1 MATQQNTSK
10 KPSTSVR
17 KVEANRRNAL
27 KSTGPRSLTGKV
39 YSRRNALK
47 HGLFARDLFSDF
59 VVQREDPK
67 QFQELHAQ
75 LRKELQPHGR
85 AEELEVEYIA
95 VCWWRRGR
103 LWRYE
108 NAEMRTAQFDLK
120 RNARDV
126 SPGEIMTPGQRT
138 LKPLLEEAQEQ
149 IMTSGE
155 ISPQLNERIL
165 AADPSFPELWSRNQE
180 LARRAIAQAQQEE
193 AGASTTD
200 EESMEQN
207 PDDRL
212 EPDQLLAIMSAKFMI
227 YGLEHW
233 AEHLFK
239 SLLNNAFERRAIP
252 NTDALDRI
260 LRYGGVIERD
270 LNRAYDRLD
279 RLQRRRKGELVPP
292 SLTVNLA

>member
-1 MATQQNTSK
+1 MATRQNTSK

-17 KVEANRRNAL
+17 KVEANRQNAL
-27 KSTGPRSLTGKV
+27 KSTGPRTLTGKV

-59 VVQREDPK
+59 VVQQENPK

-75 LRKELQPHGR
+75 LRRELQPHGR

-108 NAEMRTAQFDLK
+108 NAEMRTAQYDLM
-120 RNARDV
+120 RNARYV
-126 SPGEIMTPGQRT
+126 SPGEIMTPKQKT

-149 IMTSGE
+149 IRTSGE

-165 AADPSFPELWSRNQE
+165 AVDPSFPKLWSSTQE
-180 LARRAIAQAQQEE
+180 LARRAITQAQQKE

-200 EESMEQN
+200 EESMEQD
-207 PDDRL
+207 PEDRL
-212 EPDQLLAIMSAKFMI
+212 EPDQFLAITSARFII
-227 YGLEHW
+227 YGFEHW
-233 AEHLFK
+233 AECLSK
-239 SLLNNAFERRAIP
+239 MLLNNSHERRAIP

-292 SLTVNLA
+292 SLTVNLG

>member
-1 MATQQNTSK
+1 MATRQNDGRNASK

-17 KVEANRRNAL
+17 KAEANRQNAL
-27 KSTGPRSLTGKV
+27 KSTGPQTLTGKG

-59 VVQREDPK
+59 VQREDPK

-108 NAEMRTAQFDLK
+108 NAEMRTAQFDLT
-120 RNARDV
+120 RNARDI
-126 SPGEIMTPGQRT
+126 SPGEIMTPGQKT

-155 ISPQLNERIL
+155 ISPQLNEKIL
-165 AADPSFPELWSRNQE
+165 AADPSFPELWSQTQE
-180 LARRAIAQAQQEE
+180 LARQAITQAQQE
-193 AGASTTD
+193 D
-200 EESMEQN
+200 EEWMEQD
-207 PDDRL
+207 PDDQL
-212 EPDQLLAIMSAKFMI
+212 EPDQLLAIMSAKFII
-227 YGLEHW
+227 YGFEHW
-233 AEHLFK
+233 AEHLSK
-239 SLLNNAFERRAIP
+239 ILLNNAYERRAIP
-252 NTDALDRI
+252 NTDALDRM
-260 LRYGGVIERD
+260 LRYGGAIERD
-270 LNRAYDRLD
+270 LNRGYDRLD